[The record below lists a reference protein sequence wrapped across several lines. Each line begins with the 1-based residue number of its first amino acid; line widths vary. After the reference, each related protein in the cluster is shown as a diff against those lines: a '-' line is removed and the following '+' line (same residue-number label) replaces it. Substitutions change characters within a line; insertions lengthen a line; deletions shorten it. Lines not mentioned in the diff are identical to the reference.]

1 MVPRRLRGG
10 SLCRQDQGI
19 VATSVGGDQPLGR
32 KHDAQPGG
40 CLMDLAGTAA
50 AAGEQTG
57 VIWTLR
63 ESSDLNANLVRFG
76 AGGGVGE
83 HVNDEVD
90 VIFVGVSGTGSVLT
104 NGEACSLSAGTLV
117 LVRRGARRS
126 ILSRSE
132 GFSYLTIHRRRGP
145 LQIEPE
151 AR

>member
-1 MVPRRLRGG
+1 
-10 SLCRQDQGI
+10 
-19 VATSVGGDQPLGR
+19 
-32 KHDAQPGG
+32 
-40 CLMDLAGTAA
+40 MDLAGTAA
-50 AAGEQTG
+50 AAGERTG
-57 VIWTLR
+57 VIWALLD
-63 ESSDLNANLVRFG
+63 SDDLNANLVRFG

-117 LVRRGARRS
+117 LVRKGTRRS
-126 ILSRSE
+126 TLALSE
-132 GFSYLTIHRRRGP
+132 GFSYLTVHLRRGP

>member
-90 VIFVGVSGTGSVLT
+90 VLIVGVSGSGLVGVDGEEHPVS
-104 NGEACSLSAGTLV
+104 NGGMV
-117 LVRRGARRS
+117 FVPRGARRYTRAVS
-126 ILSRSE
+126 DD
-132 GFSYLTIHRRRGP
+132 FV
-145 LQIEPE
+145 
-151 AR
+151 